1 MTKPTEP
8 TEISVPVRPS
18 RNESSAHGRWSVL
31 GGLTRLGGPLVLA
44 VALVLPILG
53 TSEYRL
59 QQVATAALYATVVIG
74 LNLALGHAGEFAL
87 GQSAIF
93 AVGAYVTGMLA
104 VHPEWPVWAAAPT
117 GVLSAVAVGLLA
129 GAPGLRVGKWYL
141 AMISFFLVVLI
152 GDAAAVFESVTGGFD
167 GLRGIPRPDIGGPFS
182 LGAMYVVAILT
193 VALVFVASRNLL
205 RSSWGLVFAVLR
217 QSDVALSGLGISPYR
232 TKLLAY
238 GLAAVPAGTA
248 GAVFAYLSRF
258 VGPSS
263 FNFELAVFFLA
274 AVVVGGQGSLVGPIV
289 GVGLLTFLQDT
300 IDTRIGLE
308 EYNGAIYGTILISVM
323 VFLPHGIA
331 GIGREF
337 LARHR
342 VDRSHAEAANE
353 GSGPVDDEL
362 PPLVRDLKIHG
373 EPSDLRLEGVSK
385 HFGGVTAIDDLS
397 QTFASNSISA
407 LIGPNGSGKT
417 TLLNLIMGYYRPDG
431 GSITLGSSDI
441 TRASADVTGKLGVA
455 RTFQT
460 PILASGLTALQNVAV
475 ALHPDRRCTAME
487 VVLGLPRARRD
498 EARRQHDALSI
509 LNWLG
514 IGHVAKMQATSL
526 PLGTQR
532 LVEIAR
538 AVARRPSFL
547 LLDEPAS
554 GLSGSEVARLA
565 QVLELLRSVGFSI
578 VLVEHNVGFVM
589 GLADNVT
596 VLNFGQ
602 VLAAGPP
609 ADIQNDERV
618 IAAYLGG
625 SSAHS

>member
-1 MTKPTEP
+1 MTTPAGNLNSPK
-8 TEISVPVRPS
+8 
-18 RNESSAHGRWSVL
+18 GRLSWAAGWS
-31 GGLTRLGGPLVLA
+31 RLGGPLVLA
-44 VALVLPILG
+44 AALALPILG

-59 QQVATAALYATVVIG
+59 QQIATAALYATVVIG
-74 LNLALGHAGEFAL
+74 LNLVLGHAGEFAL

-104 VHPEWPVWAAAPT
+104 VHPQWPVWAAAPA
-117 GVLSAVAVGLLA
+117 GVLAAVAVGLLA

-141 AMISFFLVVLI
+141 AMISFFLVVLVA
-152 GDAAAVFESVTGGFD
+152 DVAAAFESVTGGFD
-167 GLRGIPRPDIGGPFS
+167 GLRGIPRPDIAGP
-182 LGAMYVVAILT
+182 LPLEAMYVVAILT
-193 VALVFVASRNLL
+193 VTLVFVASRNLL
-205 RSSWGLVFAVLR
+205 RSSWGLAFAVLR
-217 QSDVALSGLGISPYR
+217 QSEVALAGLGISPYR

-238 GLAAVPAGTA
+238 GLAAVPAGIA
-248 GAVFAYLSRF
+248 GAVFVYLARF
-258 VGPSS
+258 VGPST

-274 AVVVGGQGSLVGPIV
+274 SLVVGGQGSLVGPIV
-289 GVGLLTFLQDT
+289 GVGLLRLLQDT

-308 EYNGAIYGTILISVM
+308 EYNGAIYGTILIVVM

-331 GIGREF
+331 GLGRA
-337 LARHR
+337 LMARGR
-342 VDRSHAEAANE
+342 VDRWPSPRPVE
-353 GSGPVDDEL
+353 GSATPDDGP
-362 PPLVRDLKIHG
+362 PRSVRERIDTG
-373 EPSDLRLEGVSK
+373 ESCDLRLEAVTK
-385 HFGGVTAIDDLS
+385 RFGGMTAIDDLS
-397 QTFASNSISA
+397 QTFASNSISG

-417 TLLNLIMGYYRPDG
+417 TLLNLVMGYYRPDD

-441 TRASADVTGKLGVA
+441 TRASADATGKLGVA

-460 PILASGLTALQNVAV
+460 PILAAGLTALQNVAV
-475 ALHPDRRCTAME
+475 ALHPDRRCTAVE

-498 EARRQHDALSI
+498 EARRQGEALSI
-509 LNWLG
+509 LEWLG
-514 IGHVAKMQATSL
+514 IGHVAEMPATSL

-554 GLSGSEVARLA
+554 GLSGAEVARLA
-565 QVLELLRSVGFSI
+565 EVLELLRSAGFSI

-589 GLADNVT
+589 GLADDVT
-596 VLNFGQ
+596 VLDFGK

-609 ADIQNDERV
+609 AAIQNDERV

-625 SSAHS
+625 SLAHG

>member
-1 MTKPTEP
+1 M
-8 TEISVPVRPS
+8 
-18 RNESSAHGRWSVL
+18 SSSLLA
-31 GGLTRLGGPLVLA
+31 GLLLLA
-44 VALVLPILG
+44 AALALPILG

-59 QQVATAALYATVVIG
+59 QQIATAALYATVVIG

-93 AVGAYVTGMLA
+93 AAGAFVTGILA
-104 VHPEWPVWAAAPT
+104 VHRDWPVWAAAPA
-117 GVLSAVAVGLLA
+117 GVAAAVVVGLLS

-141 AMISFFLVVLI
+141 AMISFFLVVLV
-152 GDAAAVFESVTGGFD
+152 GDVAAIFESVTGGFD
-167 GLRGIPRPDIGGPFS
+167 GLRGIPRPDLGGPFS

-193 VALVFVASRNLL
+193 LALVFVASRNLL

-238 GLAAVPAGTA
+238 GLAAVPAGIA
-248 GAVFAYLSRF
+248 GAVFAYLARF
-258 VGPSS
+258 VGPSA
-263 FNFELAVFFLA
+263 FNFELAIFFLA

-323 VFLPHGIA
+323 VFLPHGMA
-331 GIGREF
+331 GLGRN
-337 LARHR
+337 LMARRR
-342 VDRSHAEAANE
+342 VGRSQSVRADGGA
-353 GSGPVDDEL
+353 VLLDERP
-362 PPLVRDLKIHG
+362 PPLVGDLNSTD
-373 EPSDLRLEGVSK
+373 EPCDLRLEGVSK
-385 HFGGVTAIDDLS
+385 HFRGVTAIDDLS
-397 QTFASNSISA
+397 QTFASNSISG

-417 TLLNLIMGYYRPDG
+417 TLLNLIMGYYRPDS
-431 GSITLGSSDI
+431 GSIMLGSSDI
-441 TRASADVTGKLGVA
+441 TRASADATGKLGVA

-460 PILASGLTALQNVAV
+460 PILASGLSALQNVAV
-475 ALHPDRRCTAME
+475 ALHPDRRCTAVE

-498 EARRQHDALSI
+498 EARRQNDALSI

-514 IGHVAKMQATSL
+514 IGHVAEMSATSL

-554 GLSGSEVARLA
+554 GLTGSEVARLA
-565 QVLELLRSVGFSI
+565 QVLELLRSTGFSI
-578 VLVEHNVGFVM
+578 VLVEHNMGFVM

-602 VLAAGPP
+602 VLAAGAP

-625 SSAHS
+625 SSAHR